1 MKKIARLM
9 TLALA
14 VFTMASCED
23 VPSPYGTVTP
33 PPTPSEV
40 IPTGDGTATNPF
52 NVTAAVAKCK
62 EIGTTESTEK
72 YYVTGVVVTAG
83 AADAQYGNATFTIS
97 DEGSTAKFICFQVMG
112 TDGKKMEEG
121 YSFDVGDVVVVY
133 GPMYNYN
140 GNTPETASKGAAW
153 VVLHNGEIPGG
164 GDTPSGEYGTKDN
177 PLTVAQALA
186 VINGLADNGT
196 ASPAYVKGKISKVQS
211 YNEQYKS
218 ITYYISDDGTD
229 ANALQIY
236 SGKGIDGA
244 DFAAA
249 TDLEKG
255 WTVVV
260 TGELKKYVNKNTG
273 AVTPEINQSSKI
285 VSIDKTTGGG
295 GGEVTPDQPK
305 GNGTEGNPF
314 NVAAAVAKCVETGET
329 PTTESYYIKGIAD
342 EDYTIGSYKNLEVNI
357 VDKEGCAQKFKVFRV
372 KDKDGKDLKNG
383 WKIAKG
389 STIIVYGPVVNY
401 KSNTPETATGAYLV
415 SVNGQAPELDDG
427 SGSGGGEGG
436 GGDTSGNEVTIA
448 ASSFGLENGVEVG
461 TQTLTNGTKL
471 IFDAGGNTNAPKY
484 YTAGNGTI
492 RMYPKNSMAIDAGS
506 KKIASIE
513 IICNEYNGTLYN
525 ASGNVTTTSGT
536 MAIDGAS
543 IKITGINTATVTV
556 ADAAEGS
563 GAATQIRIETIK
575 ITYAQ

>member
-1 MKKIARLM
+1 M
-9 TLALA
+9 
-14 VFTMASCED
+14 
-23 VPSPYGTVTP
+23 
-33 PPTPSEV
+33 
-40 IPTGDGTATNPF
+40 
-52 NVTAAVAKCK
+52 
-62 EIGTTESTEK
+62 
-72 YYVTGVVVTAG
+72 
-83 AADAQYGNATFTIS
+83 
-97 DEGSTAKFICFQVMG
+97 
-112 TDGKKMEEG
+112 
-121 YSFDVGDVVVVY
+121 
-133 GPMYNYN
+133 
-140 GNTPETASKGAAW
+140 
-153 VVLHNGEIPGG
+153 
-164 GDTPSGEYGTKDN
+164 
-177 PLTVAQALA
+177 TVAQALA

>member
-1 MKKIARLM
+1 M
-9 TLALA
+9 
-14 VFTMASCED
+14 
-23 VPSPYGTVTP
+23 
-33 PPTPSEV
+33 
-40 IPTGDGTATNPF
+40 
-52 NVTAAVAKCK
+52 
-62 EIGTTESTEK
+62 
-72 YYVTGVVVTAG
+72 
-83 AADAQYGNATFTIS
+83 
-97 DEGSTAKFICFQVMG
+97 
-112 TDGKKMEEG
+112 
-121 YSFDVGDVVVVY
+121 
-133 GPMYNYN
+133 NYQ
-140 GNTPETASKGAAW
+140 GNTPETSQGSAYLYS
-153 VVLHNGEIPGG
+153 LNG
-164 GDTPSGEYGTKDN
+164 N
-177 PLTVAQALA
+177 
-186 VINGLADNGT
+186 
-196 ASPAYVKGKISKVQS
+196 
-211 YNEQYKS
+211 
-218 ITYYISDDGTD
+218 
-229 ANALQIY
+229 
-236 SGKGIDGA
+236 
-244 DFAAA
+244 
-249 TDLEKG
+249 
-255 WTVVV
+255 
-260 TGELKKYVNKNTG
+260 
-273 AVTPEINQSSKI
+273 
-285 VSIDKTTGGG
+285 TGGG
-295 GGEVTPDQPK
+295 GGGDVTPGQPQ
-305 GNGTEGNPF
+305 GDGSEGNPF
-314 NVAAAVAKCVETGET
+314 NVAAAVAKCKETGET
-329 PTTESYYIKGIAD
+329 ATAESYYIKGITD
-342 EDYTIGSYKNLEVNI
+342 KDYTIGSYKNLEATI
-357 VDKEGCAQKFKVFRV
+357 IDSEGSSETFKVFRV
-372 KDKDGKDLKNG
+372 KDKDGKDLKDG

-401 KSNTPETATGAYLV
+401 KGNTPETATGAYLV